1 MRIDPLHTTGT
12 TRQRI
17 APTVL
22 CEWPGKVDEVMQAEL
37 ADLMNR
43 VLLRETTI
51 GFPGPLPRAEALA
64 LMKQTAEA
72 VARGAKHLLI
82 FRTPDQK
89 IIGHVLFAQ
98 NYLPNCRHIGE
109 VSRVFIDP
117 EHRGVHIITLGL
129 GEVVEKADA
138 LGIEII
144 QLDVRAHTPIHRL
157 WQGLGFVAI
166 GIMKDYARVNGQSFD
181 GCFMYQRVTELRRRW
196 SARVG

>member
-1 MRIDPLHTTGT
+1 MHVDSVSGGT
-12 TRQRI
+12 ARQRVV
-17 APTVL
+17 PTVL
-22 CEWPGKVDEVMQAEL
+22 CEWPARVDESTQTEL

-51 GFPGPLPRAEALA
+51 GFPGPLPRDEALG

-72 VARGAKHLLI
+72 VASGAKHLLI
-82 FRTPDQK
+82 FRTPENK
-89 IIGHVLFAQ
+89 IIGHVLFTQ
-98 NYLPNCRHIGE
+98 NHLPNCRHIGE

-129 GEVVEKADA
+129 GEVIEKAEA

-157 WQGLGFVAI
+157 WQSLGFVAI

-181 GCFMYQRVTELRRRW
+181 GCFMYQRVPELRRRW
-196 SARVG
+196 AARVG